1 MANSSTNIDGII
13 SSQASKEVTANAFF
27 DAASPA
33 TLYGRRQSQCSGLT
47 WAYYG
52 GNVTRSDN
60 TLAQIGNGTLALTAS
75 ATNYIVAKKEDGAV
89 TASTATTNWNSADYW
104 RLYSVSTAAAAVSS
118 YTDSREIG
126 RMTGA
131 GSGAASSVAP
141 VTKTTAFTLGANENE
156 VIVNG
161 TASVTVTLPAASSF
175 VGRVVRFKNRAAFAL
190 VSASSNV
197 KPIGSDTAG
206 TAILPAL
213 AGRWAVIVSDGTNW
227 VVMAQGADDAE
238 FGAPPA
244 IKTTAFTVADGE
256 SVFIVN
262 GSASITATLP
272 AAATYAGRRLRL
284 KTIAAFPVVSASSNV
299 KPINSDTAGTAILR
313 GIAGSWAVLVSDG
326 TNWIVTERG
335 GDDTQF
341 LAPVTKTGDFTVAD
355 GENNVVCNGTATINV
370 TLPAAASFP
379 GRTITIKTIAAF
391 TVVSVASNVV
401 PLDSGTAGTAILA
414 ATAGKWAE
422 LVSDGSN
429 WIIMSG
435 N

>member
-1 MANSSTNIDGII
+1 MANSSTHIDGII

-131 GSGAASSVAP
+131 GSGMTAP
-141 VTKTTAFTLGANENE
+141 VTKTGNFTLAATEN
-156 VIVNG
+156 
-161 TASVTVTLPAASSF
+161 
-175 VGRVVRFKNRAAFAL
+175 
-190 VSASSNV
+190 
-197 KPIGSDTAG
+197 
-206 TAILPAL
+206 
-213 AGRWAVIVSDGTNW
+213 AVIC
-227 VVMAQGADDAE
+227 
-238 FGAPPA
+238 
-244 IKTTAFTVADGE
+244 
-256 SVFIVN
+256 N

-272 AAATYAGRRLRL
+272 AASGFAGRVVIL
-284 KTIAAFPVVSASSNV
+284 KTIAAYTVVSAS
-299 KPINSDTAGTAILR
+299 A
-313 GIAGSWAVLVSDG
+313 
-326 TNWIVTERG
+326 
-335 GDDTQF
+335 
-341 LAPVTKTGDFTVAD
+341 
-355 GENNVVCNGTATINV
+355 
-370 TLPAAASFP
+370 
-379 GRTITIKTIAAF
+379 
-391 TVVSVASNVV
+391 NVV
-401 PLDSGTAGTAILA
+401 PVDSATAGTAILA
-414 ATAGKWAE
+414 ATAGKWAK
-422 LVSDGSN
+422 LVSDGTN
-429 WIIMSG
+429 WVVMAA